1 MCVKV
6 HEIVLSPFSLM
17 MLEKIKQVGERQLG
31 GMQLYIGSLVVRK
44 ISVFQEMVN
53 NL

>member
-1 MCVKV
+1 MCAKI

-17 MLEKIKQVGERQLG
+17 VLEKIKQVGERQLG
-31 GMQLYIGSLVVRK
+31 GLQLYIGSLVVRK
-44 ISVFQEMVN
+44 ISVFQETVN